1 MKNNFIAVLL
11 LFLCLNLSAAFAQSS
26 RSVQAEENKKA
37 NKRPAATPTPKA
49 ETTENSQT
57 EEIIPEDSIIDDTD
71 VIEVAT
77 EIVTF
82 PVKVLDRKGRFVP
95 GLQKENFKVFE
106 DKTEQ
111 EIAFF
116 NNEQQPFTVALV
128 LDMSYSA
135 TFKIDE
141 IQAAAI
147 AFIDQLRKDD
157 KIMVVSFNEE
167 VIVLTE
173 PTSDRQKIYSAIRQT
188 RVGSGTSL
196 YEAVDFVVNQRL
208 KKINGRKA
216 IVLFTDGVD
225 TTSQTRPRS
234 FKSARCR
241 RNRRAR
247 LPDSL
252 RHFRRRSANEKPD
265 GDRSADSAESDSFV
279 NSESVSVS
287 DSDRRHRHAG
297 QSGNKRGRLS
307 QSGGIFKRY
316 GKPHGRA
323 NL

>member
-37 NKRPAATPTPKA
+37 NKRPAATPPPKA

-57 EEIIPEDSIIDDTD
+57 EEVIPEDSIIDDTD

-82 PVKVLDRKGRFVP
+82 PVKVLDRKGRFIP

-141 IQAAAI
+141 IQASAI

-196 YEAVDFVVNQRL
+196 L
-208 KKINGRKA
+208 
-216 IVLFTDGVD
+216 
-225 TTSQTRPRS
+225 RS
-234 FKSARCR
+234 
-241 RNRRAR
+241 
-247 LPDSL
+247 
-252 RHFRRRSANEKPD
+252 
-265 GDRSADSAESDSFV
+265 G
-279 NSESVSVS
+279 
-287 DSDRRHRHAG
+287 
-297 QSGNKRGRLS
+297 
-307 QSGGIFKRY
+307 
-316 GKPHGRA
+316 
-323 NL
+323 